1 MDYRLYHDESKQDG
15 YWHGMLLVPE
25 NGRNE
30 LYERLMEIRNAFKV
44 SHTLGIKSVKSASG
58 PVANTARSWL
68 QLGTAALSSDF
79 KGKPISYQLQ
89 LDRTVT
95 LISPIGAKFI
105 AFRKK
110 GDHTDMT
117 VPMSWASAVE
127 TTARMGLKGGLHCL
141 GSSMKPINIVRM
153 HFDGHEHYHRHLDKD
168 RMVGR
173 MVNLREY
180 CSILNEPGLIVDG
193 TSNHTREGCQ
203 DHIDCQFLQLT
214 DLLIGSF
221 RSVLGNGVRAEHQKL
236 VYPVKSLIERY
247 KQGAARMSKSRWENS
262 FWMSQCEL
270 VNGRWLFSEME
281 YQPNAHITTTQTSL
295 F

>member
-1 MDYRLYHDESKQDG
+1 MDYRLYHDESKQGG

-25 NGRNE
+25 NGRQE
-30 LYERLMEIRNAFKV
+30 MYERLMEIRNAFNV
-44 SHTLGIKSVKSASG
+44 SHTLGIKSVRSAAG

-79 KGKPISYQLQ
+79 KGKPLSYQLQ
-89 LDRTVT
+89 LDQTVT
-95 LISPIGAKFI
+95 MTSPIGAKFI

-110 GDHTDMT
+110 GDHSDMT

-141 GSSMKPINIVRM
+141 GSTMQPIRIVRM
-153 HFDGHEHYHRHLDKD
+153 HFDGHEHYQRHLDKN
-168 RMVGR
+168 RIVSR

-180 CSILNEPGLIVDG
+180 CSIDDASDLIVDG
-193 TSNHTREGCQ
+193 TSDHTREGCQ

-221 RSVLGNGVRAEHQKL
+221 RSVLGTGVRPEHQRL
-236 VYPVKSLIERY
+236 VHPVKSLVERY
-247 KQGAARMSKSRWENS
+247 QKGAARMSNSRWENS
-262 FWMSQCEL
+262 FWLSQCEL
-270 VNGRWLFSEME
+270 VDGRWLFSEME
-281 YQPNAHITTTQTSL
+281 YQANARSAAIQTSL